1 MREELYLWKY
11 KALAEKLA
19 KEMKRRHFEVHIV
32 NSKEELLKKVREL
45 VPEGSTVANGGSLT
59 LIENG
64 VLDIF
69 RNGNYVYYDRYA
81 AKTPEERRELE
92 LKAFTVD
99 YYLSGANAIT
109 EDGRLV
115 FLDGN
120 GNRVAAIVYGPKNVI
135 IVSSV
140 NKVVKSM
147 EDARERL
154 RFISP
159 MNSKRLNL
167 STPCVQKGFCY
178 DCASSDR
185 ICNYFV
191 VVESSARIPGRIK
204 VILTTFETGL

>member
-1 MREELYLWKY
+1 MREELYSWKY
-11 KALAEKLA
+11 RALAEKLA

-32 NSKEELLKKVREL
+32 ESKESLTKKIRDL

-69 RNGNYVYYDRYA
+69 KNEKYVYYDRYA
-81 AKTPEERRELE
+81 AKTLEERRELE

-99 YYLSGANAIT
+99 FYLSGANAIT
-109 EDGRLV
+109 EDGKLV
-115 FLDGN
+115 FLDAN

-135 IVSSV
+135 VVTSV
-140 NKVVKSM
+140 NKVVKDV

-167 STPCVQKGFCY
+167 TTPCVQRGFCY
-178 DCASSDR
+178 DCTTSDR

-204 VILTTFETGL
+204 VILMTFESGL